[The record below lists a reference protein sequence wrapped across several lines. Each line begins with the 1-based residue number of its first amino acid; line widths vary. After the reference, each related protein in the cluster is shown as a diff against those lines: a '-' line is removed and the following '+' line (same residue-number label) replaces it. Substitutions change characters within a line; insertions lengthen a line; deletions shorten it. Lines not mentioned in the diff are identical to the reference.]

1 MAFSLSKLL
10 KLGKSISGDVGP
22 EQLKTLFEGMGLE
35 ADFKPLP
42 TSEGPSI
49 VELQN
54 EIAEGMRRGGRFFTV
69 RVRSTETGGSMTALL
84 MALEPPPP
92 VSKKVLTP

>member
-10 KLGKSISGDVGP
+10 KLGKSMSGDVGP

-42 TSEGPSI
+42 TANGPS
-49 VELQN
+49 VDELQR
-54 EIAEGMRRGGRFFTV
+54 EIAEGMKRGGKFFTV

-84 MALEPPPP
+84 MAMEPQQPAN
-92 VSKKVLTP
+92 KKVLTP